1 MPRLSI
7 ESLVPPRKEA
17 WMEEKAW
24 DRLPMEHIDYDGGT
38 GDRFVL
44 LVVTKR
50 YGGDPVSPLYERQA
64 RALMKQESKKGCLT
78 RLIRLSPAGPPIIES
93 DF

>member
-1 MPRLSI
+1 M
-7 ESLVPPRKEA
+7 A
-17 WMEEKAW
+17 QYGW
-24 DRLPMEHIDYDGGT
+24 DKVPMERIDYEYGANE
-38 GDRFVL
+38 DRFVL

-64 RALMKQESKKGCLT
+64 RRLMKEQQDAGFFT
-78 RLIRLSPAGPPIIES
+78 RLVRLRSTGEQVIEA

>member
-1 MPRLSI
+1 MGQ
-7 ESLVPPRKEA
+7 EA
-17 WMEEKAW
+17 WEKVPLE
-24 DRLPMEHIDYDGGT
+24 RIDYDGGT

-64 RALMKQESKKGCLT
+64 RALVKQETRKGHLI
-78 RLIRLSPAGPPIIES
+78 RLIRLPSSGPSSVEV

>member
-1 MPRLSI
+1 MDR
-7 ESLVPPRKEA
+7 EA
-17 WMEEKAW
+17 WEM
-24 DRLPMEHIDYDGGT
+24 LPMEHIDYEGET

-64 RALMKQESKKGCLT
+64 RVLMKQQREKGFLT
-78 RLIRLSPAGPPIIES
+78 RLIRFRPAGPPIIES